1 MAGIYLHIPFCKTKC
16 PYCDFFSVTNTR
28 EVHRLVEALGLEL
41 DYRKDYLGGE
51 KISTVYFGGGTPSLL
66 DMDQLSFL
74 LEVIHSKFPI
84 DEAVEFTVE
93 CNPDDLSKTSIGEL
107 KYMGFNRISIGV
119 QRFDDEVL
127 VFLGRR
133 HTAAQNEWVL
143 EQVFEKGFDNVSI
156 DLIYGIPG
164 ISNARWEADLQK
176 AFRYPYKHL
185 SAYHLTIE
193 PHTPF
198 GQMEKQGKLTMPSE
212 ETSVEAFRLLISY
225 AGYYGFEHYELSNFA
240 RPGYLSKH
248 NTSYW
253 QQIPYLGIGPSAHSY
268 NGTSRQWN
276 VASIKFYLD
285 ALYRGCIPCKQE
297 ILSTRDLFNE
307 WIITRLRTRWGVSP
321 EEIGRKFGTGYQR
334 HLMEQSAFFLQ
345 KGYMDYRDDH
355 MVLTNEGKLISNIIF
370 RELMWV

>member
-1 MAGIYLHIPFCKTKC
+1 MAGIYVHIPYCQTKC
-16 PYCDFFSVTNTR
+16 PYCDFFSVTNR
-28 EVHRLVEALGLEL
+28 QEVHRLVEALGLEL

-66 DMDQLSFL
+66 ESDQLSFL
-74 LEVIHSKFPI
+74 LEAIHRKFSM
-84 DEAVEFTVE
+84 DEAVEYTVE
-93 CNPDDLSKTSIGEL
+93 CNPDDLSEACIAEL
-107 KYMGFNRISIGV
+107 KYMGFNRISVGIQG
-119 QRFDDEVL
+119 FDDEVL

-143 EQVFEKGFDNVSI
+143 DQVFEKGFENVSI
-156 DLIYGIPG
+156 DLLYGIPG
-164 ISNARWEADLQK
+164 ISIARWEADLKK

-185 SAYHLTIE
+185 SAYHLTLE
-193 PHTPF
+193 PQTPF
-198 GQMEKQGKLTMPSE
+198 GQMKKQGQLTMPSE
-212 ETSVEAFRLLISY
+212 ETSEEAFRLLINY

-240 RPGYLSKH
+240 LPGYLSKH

-276 VASIKFYLD
+276 VASIKLYLD
-285 ALYRGCIPCKQE
+285 ALSHGRIPCKKE
-297 ILSTRDLFNE
+297 ILSKTDLFNE
-307 WIITRLRTRWGVSP
+307 WIMTRLRTRWGVNP
-321 EEIGRKFGTGYQR
+321 EEIGRKFGTGYQN
-334 HLMEQSAFFLQ
+334 HLMEQSAIFLQ

-355 MVLTNEGKLISNIIF
+355 MVLTHAGKFISNTIF